1 MLSLKTNEQ
10 ENFISLIPSNSIP
23 KKWSRYVYCLYFK
36 NALTNPLYMKSARI
50 FIFFDRPSKYLL
62 LLR

>member
-23 KKWSRYVYCLYFK
+23 KMEQICLLFVFQE
-36 NALTNPLYMKSARI
+36 RI
-50 FIFFDRPSKYLL
+50 N
-62 LLR
+62 